1 MDTGKIRN
9 QYDETLD
16 STQPLPVIAMQANE
30 KTAVSETL
38 TYNGKAAAGAV
49 TINSTTQKPIMSVE
63 GDQVASHWELKK
75 NQVYKAVA
83 DALAKAGDPRLTSV
97 TETNGSAAVVINDAD
112 RDLELL
118 YESLTTTVKR
128 YVIKVTDKVGGSLY
142 GWIFGVAKSGNVYTI
157 DVVNNRLT
165 ETQNWVGTLASF
177 DNTNLAKVEI
187 FRYNSPLTFATG
199 TTLTEEVVCPREYSK
214 SWQAAMDYAEN
225 LTNGQYFV
233 DYLRGRIIGKK
244 ADGTASETIGYTVV
258 SSVATAG
265 AAASEFTDDAA
276 FTPGTSK
283 VVAIGGFA
291 DETATDSVNEG
302 DVGVIRMTLDRRLIT
317 AGQKLDDSAFGIG
330 TDYVTPSGLLAD
342 ETASDSVDE
351 GDVGVP
357 RMTLNRRAIGAGN
370 VLDDAA
376 FGIGTEY
383 VNPAGYLADE
393 TAADSVD
400 EGDAGLA
407 RMTLDRRQITA
418 NQHLDDSAFGVGTGY
433 VGAIGALADDTGT
446 DSVDE
451 GDVGAVRMTLDRQLR
466 VAPGSA
472 ITGVGNP
479 VVDSYQQVA
488 INLAAGAD
496 QVLVASAP
504 SKQIWVYGYHFMV
517 NVAGTVSFQDEDN
530 TAISGIMQF
539 GITGGASVSPSG
551 NFAMPIWKLA
561 TDKDLEVDVVTSE
574 LDGWLAYAIISV

>member
-302 DVGVIRMTLDRRLIT
+302 DVG
-317 AGQKLDDSAFGIG
+317 
-330 TDYVTPSGLLAD
+330 
-342 ETASDSVDE
+342 
-351 GDVGVP
+351 
-357 RMTLNRRAIGAGN
+357 
-370 VLDDAA
+370 
-376 FGIGTEY
+376 
-383 VNPAGYLADE
+383 
-393 TAADSVD
+393 
-400 EGDAGLA
+400 
-407 RMTLDRRQITA
+407 
-418 NQHLDDSAFGVGTGY
+418 
-433 VGAIGALADDTGT
+433 
-446 DSVDE
+446 
-451 GDVGAVRMTLDRQLR
+451 AVRMTLDRQLR